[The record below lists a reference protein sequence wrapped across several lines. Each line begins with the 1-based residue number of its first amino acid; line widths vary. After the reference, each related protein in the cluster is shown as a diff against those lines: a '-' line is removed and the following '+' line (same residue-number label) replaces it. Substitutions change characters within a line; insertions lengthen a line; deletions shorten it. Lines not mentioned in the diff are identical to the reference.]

1 MFSLAV
7 LVMTI
12 MYMAMLFA
20 IASWFER
27 PASHGKKSSLLGRNL
42 YALSLAI
49 YCSSWTYYG
58 AVGTASRNGWEYIL
72 IYVGPVLGIT
82 LLFPF
87 WQRIVSSARRENVG
101 SMADFLSS
109 RYGKSISLGAVVT
122 AVAIIGCVP
131 YIALQLRSIAMA
143 SKVVNINSVIEGTEP
158 LAVLIIAAALA
169 GFAILFGARR
179 PDLTEHNRGL
189 IHAVAVE
196 SIVKLCAL
204 LVVSGFAVMLLMKSP
219 TALPELIG
227 NVQPLV
233 QMPYMGPRFWAI
245 LLVSTLAIFC
255 LPRQFHVGFVE
266 GASRHQIKRA
276 QWLFPLYLLL
286 TSLAILPILIA
297 GTNSL
302 WGLNPDLL
310 VLALPY
316 TQGQRLITAIVFVG
330 GFSAATAMVIIEAV
344 ALSAMVSTNIVLPLM
359 TSLKVN
365 KKPSRDAS
373 KTLLMI
379 RRMSIISILFLG
391 WLYYLAMDP
400 SAGLADMGLVSFT
413 ALAQL
418 APALLL
424 GVIWRKGHVN
434 GALAGIGAGMVVWLV
449 MLALPQIAPVLN
461 IRMNDSFDLDD
472 TLATAVFLSLFLNVT
487 LYILVSRASTPR
499 LIDRV
504 QARAFIDHVGTEWL
518 DNSHRPSGASVQD
531 LRILVGRFISE
542 ERADNAF
549 NAWARET
556 NTTLRD
562 SGPADAAL
570 ARAAERMLAG
580 AVGAVGARRIISA
593 ALAGGG
599 RAPEDV
605 VRMLDEASQA
615 VQFNREILLNTLDN
629 INQGVSVVDEEMRL
643 VAWNKPYI
651 DMFSLPPNFLNVG
664 MAVANVYRYNAEN
677 TFTDMSSREIDKW
690 VTNHLDYLSRRV
702 PFKNIRHAPDGRILK
717 AIGEPIA
724 GGAYVT
730 SYTDITDQRQAAI
743 QLEEANEMLE
753 ARVTERTEQLEAAR
767 DLAERATASKTRF
780 LAAASHDLL
789 QPLHAARL
797 FIAALREDPKIA
809 NSSSRSL
816 AINADRSISSA
827 NRLLTALL
835 NLSKL
840 EAGGVKP
847 AVAPLSLSILFGD
860 IAREFTP
867 LAEAK
872 GLKLRVIPS
881 TAWVSSD
888 RDLLRSM
895 LQNLIA
901 NAIRY
906 TDEGSVVLGARHN
919 GSNID
924 IVVADTGR
932 GIPEGDRAA
941 IFGEFV
947 RLPGA
952 PVDEPA
958 AGLGL
963 AIVQRLSEL
972 LAHPLSLDSRVGS
985 GSMFRITA
993 PRIAALAPRYE
1004 AKILE
1009 RLKPLRGLNILCVD
1023 NDPSIIEAL
1032 EILLSRWGAHPVTAN
1047 SLKTVKAID
1056 TPIDAALV
1064 DLHLGDHQPDGFAV
1078 IAYLKEQGVDRIALV
1093 TADTRD
1099 SLSDLVEQA
1108 GVTLLRKPVKPANL
1122 KAFLSG

>member
-27 PASHGKKSSLLGRNL
+27 PASRNRKGTFLGRNL

-58 AVGTASRNGWEYIL
+58 AVGTASRSGWEYLL

-87 WQRIVSSARRENVG
+87 WQRIVSSSRRENVG

-109 RYGKSISLGAVVT
+109 RYGKSMWLGAAVT

-143 SKVVNINSVIEGTEP
+143 AKVVNINSVIEGTEP

-189 IHAVAVE
+189 IRAIAVE

-204 LVVSGFAVMLLMKSP
+204 LVVSVFAASLLINSPKSLSDIILYVEP
-219 TALPELIG
+219 LGHVPE
-227 NVQPLV
+227 
-233 QMPYMGPRFWAI
+233 MGPRFWAI
-245 LLVSTLAIFC
+245 LLVATLAIFC

-266 GASRHQIKRA
+266 SGSREQITRA

-286 TSLAILPILIA
+286 TSVAILPILAA
-297 GTNSL
+297 GSENL

-310 VLALPY
+310 VLALPF
-316 TQGQRLITAIVFVG
+316 TKGQSAITAIVFVG

-344 ALSAMVSTNIVLPLM
+344 ALSAMVSNNLVLPM
-359 TSLKVN
+359 MPSLRAGNQPKG
-365 KKPSRDAS
+365 DAS
-373 KTLLMI
+373 KTILMI
-379 RRMSIISILFLG
+379 RRLSIICILFLG

-400 SAGLADMGLVSFT
+400 TSGLADMGLVSFT

-418 APALLL
+418 APALLG

-434 GALAGIGAGMVVWLV
+434 GALAGIAAGMAVWLV

-461 IRMNDSFDLDD
+461 IRMHDSFDLDD
-472 TLATAVFLSLFLNVT
+472 ALATAVFLSLTLNLG
-487 LYILVSRASTPR
+487 LYIVVSRASTPR

-504 QARAFIDHVGTEWL
+504 QARAFIDHLGPEWL
-518 DNSHRPSGASVQD
+518 DNSNSPSGASVQD
-531 LRILVGRFISE
+531 LRVLVGRFISE
-542 ERADNAF
+542 ERANNAF
-549 NAWARET
+549 KAWATET

-562 SGPADAAL
+562 NDPADAAL

-615 VQFNREILLNTLDN
+615 VQFNREILLTTLDN
-629 INQGVSVVDEEMRL
+629 IHQGVCVVDEDMGI
-643 VAWNKPYI
+643 VAWNRPYVE
-651 DMFSLPPNFLNVG
+651 MFDFPHSFLHVG
-664 MAVANVYRYNAEN
+664 MPVETVYRFNAERLLN
-677 TFTDMSSREIDKW
+677 DPASAQIEALVQHR
-690 VTNHLDYLSRRV
+690 LDAISRRT
-702 PFKNIRHAPDGRILK
+702 RHEITMTLPDGRIIY
-717 AIGEPIA
+717 AVGEPIS
-724 GGAYVT
+724 GGAYVIA
-730 SYTDITDQRQAAI
+730 YTDITEERLAAQ
-743 QLEEANEMLE
+743 QLENANEMLE

-809 NSSSRSL
+809 NSDSRSL

-847 AVAPLSLSILFGD
+847 AVAPLSLSILFSD

-881 TAWVSSD
+881 TAWIMSD

-906 TDEGSVVLGARHN
+906 TDDGRVVLGARHS
-919 GSNID
+919 GPNIE
-924 IVVADTGR
+924 IVVADSGR

-972 LAHPLSLDSRVGS
+972 LVHPLSLSSKEGRGS
-985 GSMFRITA
+985 LFRISA
-993 PRIAALAPRYE
+993 PRIEAPAPRYE
-1004 AKILE
+1004 TKVVE
-1009 RLKPLRGLNILCVD
+1009 RRKPLSGLRILCVD
-1023 NDPSIIEAL
+1023 NDPAIAEAL
-1032 EILLSRWGAHPVTAN
+1032 EILLKRWGAEPVTAN
-1047 SLKTVKAID
+1047 SLEMVKAIE
-1056 TPIDAALV
+1056 TPIDAALI
-1064 DLHLGDHQPDGFAV
+1064 DLHLGDHEPDGFAV
-1078 IAYLKEQGVDRIALV
+1078 IAYLKEQGVERIALV

-1099 SLSDLVEQA
+1099 NLSDLVDRA